1 MALNFSSFLLS
12 ILKQPSWRPSWKYFH
27 WSTALIGAIL
37 SIALMFIISWYL
49 ALGALFLFMVLAIYI
64 DLKAEQVDWGSGL
77 GGFRLQLAVQAIL
90 SLGHELRYSIN
101 WRPQL
106 LCIQFLSNYSSYG
119 EDQEYYAQH
128 SAEERSKAQYL
139 MEKERQD
146 ANAELLNFAA
156 QLKKGRGLTVVVGLV
171 QVRSI
176 QLCLLEFVTS
186 FQS

>member
-1 MALNFSSFLLS
+1 MT

-27 WSTALIGAIL
+27 WSTALIGAIF

-49 ALGALFLFMVLAIYI
+49 ALGALFLFMILAIYI

-106 LCIQFLSNYSSYG
+106 LCIQFLSSYPSHG
-119 EDQEYYAQH
+119 DDQEYYFNH
-128 SAEERSKAQYL
+128 SVEERNKAQYL
-139 MEKERQD
+139 IEKERED
-146 ANAELLNFAA
+146 ANAELLNFSA

-176 QLCLLEFVTS
+176 QLYLLGLVIP